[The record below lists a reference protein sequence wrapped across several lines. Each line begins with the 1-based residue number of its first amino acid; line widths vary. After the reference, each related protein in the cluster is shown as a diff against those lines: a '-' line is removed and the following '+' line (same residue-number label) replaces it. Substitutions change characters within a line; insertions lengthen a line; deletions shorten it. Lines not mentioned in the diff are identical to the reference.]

1 MIVLGLFPFIG
12 MLFVRIPDPII
23 GGLFIVMFGLITG
36 IGLSNLQFIDLNS
49 QRNLFI
55 LGFSLFVGLMV
66 PTWVESTSDKVHCMF
81 SGHLDRLEPDY
92 MP

>member
-12 MLFVRIPDPII
+12 NLFVGIPNPII

-66 PTWVESTSDKVHCMF
+66 PTWVESTLDKVLLTLAGFH
-81 SGHLDRLEPDY
+81 G
-92 MP
+92 

>member
-66 PTWVESTSDKVHCMF
+66 PTWVESTSDKVLHVF
-81 SGHLDRLEPDY
+81 WPPG
-92 MP
+92 